1 MAKNNLNV
9 RILQKRDTASNW
21 TSQNPTLMK
30 GEIAIV
36 DTLQGETRLK
46 IGNGSS
52 TFTELPFID
61 EPLRNSLQSKSGN
74 NVVYQTTD
82 SQDGSDIQ
90 LSVSEGSFPEQD
102 KTGDIIYVEVTNPL
116 SFSSGFGML
125 NLGTRYVPYKGM
137 SASGDS
143 PAWGDHTVT
152 VNGGVMVFMY
162 AKDKWIWTNMNTMND
177 FVRGD
182 SITSSEMI
190 DTGAVVD
197 QNQIASFVNQQISS
211 FSSQISAL
219 ETQVERLKT
228 AQPMVITQR
237 TSDLSG
243 YVLTVMHE
251 QGGEEDFH
259 FNREFVPGDI
269 LFIYISNFR
278 HSIPF
283 NKNNPTY
290 IRFHNYQSDH
300 YYPIQ
305 TNFSDDGGGEEYKI
319 GEAQHFY
326 AFIFAKNQTT
336 SGCWILFSASQTDN
350 YTIDDVYDSTSGA
363 GGKIATHATIVRQL
377 SARMV
382 SNVAEPGAE
391 VFEDQAKSND
401 VASQDDN
408 SIFNSTDQKPILNW
422 EVNEDGIER

>member
-36 DTLQGETRLK
+36 DTSQGETRLK

-90 LSVSEGSFPEQD
+90 LSVSEGNFPEQD

-116 SFSSGFGML
+116 SISSGFGVL

-143 PAWGDHTVT
+143 PAWGEHTVT

-182 SITSSEMI
+182 SISSSEMI

-219 ETQVERLKT
+219 EEQVEQLKT

-237 TSDLSG
+237 TMETTDDTIT
-243 YVLTVMHE
+243 LTHE
-251 QGGEEDFH
+251 IAGEEDFH
-259 FNREFVPGDI
+259 FDRDFISGDI
-269 LFIYISNFR
+269 LIVYISGTR
-278 HSIPF
+278 HHIHFAS
-283 NKNNPTY
+283 NKQTY
-290 IRFHNYQSDH
+290 IRFNNYQSDH

-305 TNFSDDGGGEEYKI
+305 THFPDTSDALSYNI
-319 GEAQHFY
+319 GELYHFY
-326 AFIFAKNQTT
+326 AFIFAKNEST
-336 SGCWILFSASQTDN
+336 SGCWILFSASQSDNFAIVDN
-350 YTIDDVYDSTSGA
+350 YDPSSGS
-363 GGKIATHATIVRQL
+363 GSKIPTHATIAQQL

-382 SNVAEPGAE
+382 SNVVEPGAE

-408 SIFNSTDQKPILNW
+408 SIFNSTNQKPILNW